1 MKCNIYNYE
10 KKSNG
15 KDDETNIIPNIN
27 PGDDVQVEKIID
39 EQHFTQPPPR
49 YTEASLVK
57 KLEELGIGRPSTY
70 APIIQVLKTR
80 GYVNI
85 ESRRIFPQDRGR
97 IVTVFLSNFF
107 EKYVDYGFTANLENQ
122 LDDISGGR
130 VDYINVLDDFWKNFY
145 NLIEQTKEIR
155 ITEVID
161 KLDSQLEDHFF
172 QPNEKNSNPR
182 KCPTCEDGR
191 LGLKLAKTG
200 PFIGCSNYPDCKYA
214 TQLTSNV
221 NGDGQNNNG
230 ISLPK
235 ELGINPK
242 TNKTIT
248 IKQGPYGI
256 YIEMDDKE
264 GEKPRRASVPKNMP
278 LEQLNIEKAT
288 QLLSLPRE
296 VGKYPKNNEIIIAN
310 NGRFGPYLKVGD
322 YFVSLKEDD
331 VYTVGE
337 NRAIDLIEEHFKKIE
352 KQTIGSHDGKELSV
366 SKRGRIGYFLK
377 NGTTSIRV
385 PNDIDAKTIS
395 LEKAVEL
402 IEIKK
407 EKEKEKKKK
416 TKKKK

>member
-1 MKCNIYNYE
+1 M
-10 KKSNG
+10 
-15 KDDETNIIPNIN
+15 
-27 PGDDVQVEKIID
+27 
-39 EQHFTQPPPR
+39 
-49 YTEASLVK
+49 VK

-85 ESRRIFPQDRGR
+85 ESRKMFPQDRGR

-107 EKYVDYGFTANLENQ
+107 KKYIDYDFTANLEDK

-130 VDYINVLDDFWKNFY
+130 LNYINVLDDFWKSFY

-161 KLDSQLEDHFF
+161 KLDHQLEDHFF
-172 QPNEKNSNPR
+172 KPNEKNSNPR
-182 KCPTCEDGR
+182 KCPTCDGGR

-214 TQLTSNV
+214 TQLTSNLNSDNQ
-221 NGDGQNNNG
+221 NGTG

-235 ELGINPK
+235 ELGIDPK
-242 TNKTIT
+242 TNKTII

-256 YIEMDDKE
+256 YIEMEDKE

-278 LEQLNIEKAT
+278 LEQLNLEKAS

-296 VGKYPKNNEIIIAN
+296 VGKYPKSNETIIAN

-322 YFVSLKEDD
+322 YFISLKEDD

-337 NRAIDLIEEHFKKIE
+337 NRAIDLIEQHFQKIE
-352 KQTIGSHDGKELSV
+352 KQTIGSHDNKELSV

-385 PNDIDAKTIS
+385 PNEIDAKTIS
-395 LEKAVEL
+395 LEKAIEL

-407 EKEKEKKKK
+407 EKDLKKKK
-416 TKKKK
+416 KSKKKK

>member
-1 MKCNIYNYE
+1 VNI
-10 KKSNG
+10 
-15 KDDETNIIPNIN
+15 
-27 PGDDVQVEKIID
+27 EKIID

-70 APIIQVLKTR
+70 APIMQVLKTR

-85 ESRRIFPQDRGR
+85 ESRRMFPQDRGR

-107 EKYVDYGFTANLENQ
+107 EKYIDYDFTANLENK

-130 VDYINVLDDFWKNFY
+130 LNYINVLDDFWKNFY

-155 ITEVID
+155 IRDVID
-161 KLDSQLEDHFF
+161 KLDNQLEDHFF

-182 KCPTCEDGR
+182 KCPTCDNGR
-191 LGLKLAKTG
+191 LGLKLGRTG

-214 TQLTSNV
+214 TQLTSNIKGDSQ
-221 NGDGQNNNG
+221 NGNG

-235 ELGINPK
+235 EIGVDPN

-256 YIEMDDKE
+256 YIEMEDKE
-264 GEKPRRASVPKNMP
+264 GEKPRRASVPKNIP
-278 LEQLNIEKAT
+278 LEQLNLEKAS

-296 VGKYPKNNEIIIAN
+296 VGTYPKSNETIIAN

-322 YFVSLKEDD
+322 YFISLKEDD

-337 NRAIDLIEEHFKKIE
+337 NRAIDLIEKHFQKIE
-352 KQTIGSHDGKELSV
+352 KQTIGTHDNKELSV

-385 PNDIDAKTIS
+385 PNEIDAKTIS
-395 LEKAVEL
+395 LEKAIEL

-407 EKEKEKKKK
+407 EKDKAKKKK
-416 TKKKK
+416 TKKTKKKK

>member
-1 MKCNIYNYE
+1 MK

-15 KDDETNIIPNIN
+15 KEDETNIMPNIN
-27 PGDDVQVEKIID
+27 PGDDVEIEKIID
-39 EQHFTQPPPR
+39 EQHFTQPPAR
-49 YTEASLVK
+49 YTEATLVK

-85 ESRRIFPQDRGR
+85 ESRKIFPQDRGR
-97 IVTVFLSNFF
+97 IVIVFLSNYF
-107 EKYVDYGFTANLENQ
+107 EKYVDYDFTANLENK

-130 VDYINVLDDFWKNFY
+130 LDYINVLDDFWKNFY

-161 KLDSQLEDHFF
+161 KLDHQLEGHFF

-182 KCPTCEDGR
+182 KCPTCDDGR

-214 TQLTSNV
+214 TQLTSNL
-221 NGDGQNNNG
+221 NGDNQNGTG

-235 ELGINPK
+235 ELGIDPK
-242 TNKTIT
+242 TNKTII

-256 YIEMDDKE
+256 YIEMEDKE

-278 LEQLNIEKAT
+278 LEQLNLEKAS

-296 VGKYPKNNEIIIAN
+296 VGKYPKSNETIIAN

-322 YFVSLKEDD
+322 YFISLKEDD

-337 NRAIDLIEEHFKKIE
+337 NRAIDLIEEHFQKIE
-352 KQTIGSHDGKELSV
+352 KRTIGTHDNKELSV

-385 PNDIDAKTIS
+385 PNEIDAKTIG
-395 LEKAVEL
+395 LEKAIEL

-407 EKEKEKKKK
+407 EKDKEKKKK